1 MIAKIQIKFHPTK
14 AVCNLRKTI
23 LDSIFTKSRIS
34 EIKQRFIPKKQRNI
48 FKKQRFFLKKN
59 KDLFQH
65 FSQQRMTLLEY
76 R

>member
-14 AVCNLRKTI
+14 TVCDLRKTI

-34 EIKQRFIPKKQRNI
+34 EIKQRFIS
-48 FKKQRFFLKKN
+48 KKQRFFLKKN
-59 KDLFQH
+59 KDFFRL